1 MLLSSESDGESEESN
16 PDFGDDIKVRIAL
29 SFLSTTLLL
38 STKFRIHESGW
49 RIFGLIKT
57 LFLSLTGDREVAW

>member
-1 MLLSSESDGESEESN
+1 MLLSSEFDGESEESI

-49 RIFGLIKT
+49 RILGFMEAL
-57 LFLSLTGDREVAW
+57 LPSLTGDREVAW